1 MSKGK
6 KSTNRNEI
14 DMLNGTLL
22 DKIVTF
28 AVLLAVTS
36 VLQQI
41 FNATDTAVTGRFVS
55 KKALAAVGS
64 NA

>member
-22 DKIVTF
+22 DKIVKF
-28 AVLLAVTS
+28 AVPLAVTS

-41 FNATDTAVTGRFVS
+41 FNATDTAVTGRFDFS
-55 KKALAAVGS
+55 E
-64 NA
+64 

>member
-22 DKIVTF
+22 DKIVKF
-28 AVLLAVTS
+28 AVPLAVTS

-41 FNATDTAVTGRFVS
+41 FNATDTAHHSSIQVLSIIMVS
-55 KKALAAVGS
+55 TSK
-64 NA
+64 